1 MFIGDELMKNIIDKT
16 WVDFYKEFAEKLL
29 EYYKN
34 RIDLIEKVKEIYNMA
49 EIKLPTLERSNDLT
63 DIDPFTVFALFNKS
77 SLSLSNKVKLLE
89 L

>member
-1 MFIGDELMKNIIDKT
+1 MKNIIDKT